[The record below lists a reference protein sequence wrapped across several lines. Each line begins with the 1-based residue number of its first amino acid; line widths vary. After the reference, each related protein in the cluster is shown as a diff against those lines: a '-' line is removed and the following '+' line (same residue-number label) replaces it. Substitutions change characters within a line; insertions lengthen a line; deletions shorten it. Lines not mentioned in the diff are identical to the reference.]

1 MLQLRILCLDDDPTT
16 LKILNLGL
24 NKALPDDQI
33 ETCDKAHKA
42 LELQSSN
49 PYDIFITDL
58 HMPEMNGMEVI
69 DELKK
74 GRGNTSVI
82 VLTAISEIKT
92 VVEAMSKGAKD
103 FIPKPI
109 YMDLLVE
116 KIEGVRQEKMSLSIA
131 CEAEAGLRTI
141 EAEAQNTILE
151 LSTEL
156 SNKEELIRKAF
167 LAIDSGSSTD
177 QIRNILRSSD
187 Q

>member
-16 LKILNLGL
+16 LNILNLGL

-33 ETCDKAHKA
+33 ETSDQARKAI
-42 LELQSSN
+42 ELQRSN

-69 DELKK
+69 EELKK
-74 GRGNTSVI
+74 GGSSTSVI

-116 KIEGVRQEKMSLSIA
+116 KIEGVRQEKMSLNIA

-141 EAEAQNTILE
+141 EADAQNTILE
-151 LSTEL
+151 LSTNL
-156 SNKEELIRKAF
+156 SNKEEVIHKAL

-177 QIRNILRSSD
+177 EIRNILSSND